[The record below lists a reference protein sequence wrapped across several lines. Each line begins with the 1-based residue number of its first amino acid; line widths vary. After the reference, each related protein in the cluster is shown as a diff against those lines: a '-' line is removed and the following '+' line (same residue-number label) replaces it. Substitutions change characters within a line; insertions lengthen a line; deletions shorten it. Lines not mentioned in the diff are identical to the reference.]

1 MKLFKAI
8 TLTLAPKAIDKKHDY
23 DTSDAPH
30 MTWLQ
35 ARPGSHSTIDGV
47 PIEVWDFVYKDDTA
61 VFSQWAR
68 HFRNH
73 YCPDEYIDIL
83 KTSQQTREQYLT
95 EVKFPTKT
103 GGLGPATRA
112 GDFGEILVADF
123 LQWVRGYNVPRV
135 RWSSKIIQNES
146 PKGSDVVGFLLDD
159 PNDPQTEDRLV
170 IYEVKTKFSPS
181 KENRLQ
187 TAINDSAKDYL
198 RIGESLNFIKQKM
211 LDKNDM
217 EGVAMV
223 GRFQNPT
230 DNPYSEQ
237 YGAAE
242 IISKELECLATS
254 YSSDCR
260 AVPVKKGSKEVAP
273 HPNIENLEL
282 IVISGSELMKLAHKL
297 YEVAANEA

>member
-1 MKLFKAI
+1 MK
-8 TLTLAPKAIDKKHDY
+8 
-23 DTSDAPH
+23 
-30 MTWLQ
+30 WLKP
-35 ARPGSHSTIDGV
+35 RSGSYTTTDGT
-47 PIEVWDFVYKDDTA
+47 PIEVWDFVYPEDSEA
-61 VFSQWAR
+61 FSQWAR

-73 YCPDEYIDIL
+73 YCPDEHIDIL
-83 KTSQQTREQYLT
+83 RTPEQTRGQYLT

-123 LQWVRGYNVPRV
+123 LQWVRGYKVPRV

-146 PKGSDVVGFLLDD
+146 PKGSDVVGFFLND
-159 PNDPQTEDRLV
+159 PNGPQTEDKLV
-170 IYEVKTKFSPS
+170 VYEVKTKFSQS

-211 LDKNDM
+211 LDRNDM
-217 EGVAMV
+217 EGVSMV

-230 DNPYSEQ
+230 DNPYLEQ

-242 IISKELECLATS
+242 IISTELECLATS
-254 YSSDCR
+254 CAANCQ
-260 AVPVKKGSKEVAP
+260 AVPVNKGSEKVAP
-273 HPNIENLEL
+273 HPYLKNLEL
-282 IVISGSELMKLAHKL
+282 IVISGSELMKLTHRL